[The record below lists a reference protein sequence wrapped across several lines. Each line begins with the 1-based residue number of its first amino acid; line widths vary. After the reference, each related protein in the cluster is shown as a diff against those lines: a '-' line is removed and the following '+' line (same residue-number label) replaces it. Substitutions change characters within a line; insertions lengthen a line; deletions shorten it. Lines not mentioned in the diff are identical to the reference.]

1 MEVSRMKVYAITDIG
16 RVRALNEDSYYLPRE
31 GERFCAVADG
41 MGGHNAGEVASA
53 MAVQVFSRHMREVE
67 YITGPALHAAVERAN
82 DEVYR
87 AAMENEG
94 MSGMGTT
101 FSALAWQDGDVLL
114 AHVGDSRIY
123 LVRHSSILQLTT
135 DHTLVEEMVR
145 KGMLT
150 PREARFHPRRNI
162 ITRALGTEPR
172 VEIDT
177 LQLDLRP
184 GDVFF
189 LCSDGLTNHVPEREI
204 LRAVLNDMGW
214 QEKLRHLIGIAL
226 EDGGQ
231 DNITAMFAIYEEADG
246 R

>member
-1 MEVSRMKVYAITDIG
+1 MKVYAITDIG

-53 MAVQVFSRHMREVE
+53 MAVQVFSEHMRGIEP
-67 YITGPALHAAVERAN
+67 ITGQTLYAAVERAN
-82 DEVYR
+82 DAVFS
-87 AAMENEG
+87 AAQQNEG

-101 FSALAWQDGDVLL
+101 FSALARQGGDVLL

-123 LVRHSSILQLTT
+123 LVRHGAIMQLTT

-150 PREARFHPRRNI
+150 PREARVHPRRNI
-162 ITRALGTEPR
+162 ITRALGTDPS
-172 VEIDT
+172 VEIDIV
-177 LQLDLRP
+177 QMAAQP

-189 LCSDGLTNHVPEREI
+189 LCSDGMTNYVDERDI
-204 LRAVLNDMGW
+204 LQTAAGEGDW
-214 QEKLRHLIGIAL
+214 QEKLRHLVALAL
-226 EDGGQ
+226 ENGGA
-231 DNITAMFAIYEEADG
+231 DNITALFAVIGEEAA